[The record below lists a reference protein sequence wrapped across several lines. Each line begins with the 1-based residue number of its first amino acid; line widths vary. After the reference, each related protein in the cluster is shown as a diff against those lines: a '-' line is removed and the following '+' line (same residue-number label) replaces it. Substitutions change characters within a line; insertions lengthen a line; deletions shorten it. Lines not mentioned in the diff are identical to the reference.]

1 MEGGVGGCRSPT
13 RDRLKLIPRVV
24 NPEEW
29 AKEAPLST
37 AEAKLLYNYN
47 DKPLLTRPQ
56 HKFFHGPNYLEIDVD
71 VHSYAYLA
79 RRAFGAF
86 IPRLTSVVFEN
97 AFVIQARPLL
107 HVCGR
112 PSPSAQELIMTVI
125 KNKKE
130 LFYKIEIR
138 KDKTSFEN
146 IMTGGSK
153 RAGP

>member
-1 MEGGVGGCRSPT
+1 MGRRSPT
-13 RDRLKLIPRVV
+13 RDCLKLIPRVV

-97 AFVIQARPLL
+97 AFVIQASPHVRVLGTQTVSTAAALRGRCDRRRFKSCRFARPK
-107 HVCGR
+107 
-112 PSPSAQELIMTVI
+112 P
-125 KNKKE
+125 
-130 LFYKIEIR
+130 
-138 KDKTSFEN
+138 
-146 IMTGGSK
+146 K
-153 RAGP
+153 RT